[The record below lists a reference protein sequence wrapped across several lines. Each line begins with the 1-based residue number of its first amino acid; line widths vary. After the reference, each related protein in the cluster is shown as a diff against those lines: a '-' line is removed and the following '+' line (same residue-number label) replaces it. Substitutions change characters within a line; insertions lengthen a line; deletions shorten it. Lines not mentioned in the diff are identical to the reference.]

1 MKGYDEMLAKYI
13 ITAATVVTVVGTPAV
28 AQEFDGPFVGVQ
40 GGYEQTEAANPT
52 TELGILSYDDKTES
66 FTGGLFA
73 GYDKQI
79 ASNFVLGVGGSFDLS
94 TNDKMNGLIGG
105 NLASID
111 PEWSIDLTARA
122 GFMPDPESLLYVRGG
137 YTHAQVET
145 NTAGAANSE
154 VISDEGRDGWTVGAG
169 YERKLLD
176 NIYGRIEYRYADL
189 SDGGD
194 TWDRHRAL
202 MGVSYR
208 F

>member
-1 MKGYDEMLAKYI
+1 MLTKYF
-13 ITAATVVTVVGTPAV
+13 AATALIAVASFGTSAF
-28 AQEFDGPFVGVQ
+28 AQEFDGPFVGIQ
-40 GGYEQTEAANPT
+40 AGYEQTDAANPT
-52 TELGILSYDDKTES
+52 TELGGLSYDDKTES
-66 FTGGLFA
+66 FAGGIIA

-79 ASNFVLGVGGSFDLS
+79 ASNFVLGVEGSFDLS
-94 TNDKMNGLIGG
+94 TDNTMNGLIGG
-105 NLASID
+105 NLATID

-122 GFMPDPESLLYVRGG
+122 GFMPEPESLVYVRGG

-145 NTAGAANSE
+145 NLASATNGE
-154 VISDEGRDGWTVGAG
+154 IISDEGRDGWTVGAG

-189 SDGGD
+189 SDGDD